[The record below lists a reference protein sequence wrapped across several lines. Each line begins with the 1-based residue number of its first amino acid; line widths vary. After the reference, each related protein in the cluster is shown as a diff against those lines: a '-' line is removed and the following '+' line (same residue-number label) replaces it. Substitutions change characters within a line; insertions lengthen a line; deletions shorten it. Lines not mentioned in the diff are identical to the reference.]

1 MRDIK
6 FRAWD
11 VESKEM
17 TLPNDILEV
26 LVSMKNEVYAMVK
39 GRNETLGGINRDN
52 TILMQYTGLKDKNG
66 VEIYE
71 GDIVKYYDFWDE
83 LTGGREKGQQR
94 ICRVEYVGSGFLVVQ
109 GDEDGYEQDLFM
121 VKINDDDLEV
131 IGNIYENPELLGE
144 EDKERGF
151 YYA

>member
-1 MRDIK
+1 MNREIK

-11 VESKEM
+11 VESNEM

-66 VEIYE
+66 TEIYE
-71 GDIVKYYDFWDE
+71 GDIVRLQNSPIENGVDYNALIVFKYGGFCAIDGTIDNYAVSRYRLSDF
-83 LTGGREKGQQR
+83 
-94 ICRVEYVGSGFLVVQ
+94 
-109 GDEDGYEQDLFM
+109 
-121 VKINDDDLEV
+121 DLEITV
-131 IGNIYENPELLGE
+131 LGNIYENPELLERVE
-144 EDKERGF
+144 E
-151 YYA
+151 

>member
-11 VESKEM
+11 VESNEM

-52 TILMQYTGLKDKNG
+52 TILMQYTGLKDRNG
-66 VEIYE
+66 TEIYE
-71 GDIVKYYDFWDE
+71 GDVVEYYDSSIKSDVISPVSWRAPMFVVDSGLLYFKSKE
-83 LTGGREKGQQR
+83 ANKVFDGR
-94 ICRVEYVGSGFLVVQ
+94 
-109 GDEDGYEQDLFM
+109 
-121 VKINDDDLEV
+121 V
-131 IGNIYENPELLGE
+131 IGNIFENRELLE
-144 EDKERGF
+144 ESE
-151 YYA
+151 